1 MVFVLVFI
9 QIYLMKDH
17 ARISSPDPLVT
28 FKIWKRVEP
37 TMTKRNTPS
46 RMGPTLLDYYFF

>member
-1 MVFVLVFI
+1 
-9 QIYLMKDH
+9 MKDH

-37 TMTKRNTPS
+37 TMTNRNTPS
-46 RMGPTLLDYYFF
+46 RMGPTLLDYYFFWVI